1 MNSTLASAARK
12 VEFAVISIAKKRS
25 LHSELRRKSLRIERS
40 INLGVVI
47 EINENVERHRAPVF
61 LCANARC
68 GQPTT
73 SAIRRCN
80 R

>member
-47 EINENVERHRAPVF
+47 EINENVER
-61 LCANARC
+61 
-68 GQPTT
+68 
-73 SAIRRCN
+73 
-80 R
+80 